1 MRKDLGLYI
10 HIPFCIKKCGY
21 CDFLSWK
28 GTEEEREAYVSALI
42 KEIRSYREFA
52 EGYKVST
59 VFVGGGTPSVLDP
72 AQAERI
78 FDEVRGTFHIEK
90 QPEITIEAN
99 PGTITREKL
108 DVWKQCGVNRLSMG
122 LQSTDNDNLKM
133 LGRIHTWEEFL
144 EGLSMAREASFD
156 NISADLISSIPGQTR
171 EKWEKELETLAGQ
184 KLEHISVYQ
193 LILEEGTR
201 FYEEYAGHPELLPDE
216 EESREI
222 YLSTGKILK
231 EYGFEQY
238 EISNYAK
245 PGRESRHNLKYWE
258 RADYLGLGLGASSMV
273 RNIRMSNTRDIKKYL
288 ERCENPKT
296 MRENVEFLEE
306 ARQMEEFMFLGLRKT
321 RGVSRKEFR
330 RNFGQDLDL
339 VYEKALYKG
348 FENGLLKEKKDRIFL
363 SEEGILVSNAVLSE
377 FLFD

>member
-10 HIPFCIKKCGY
+10 HIPFCIQKCGY

-59 VFVGGGTPSVLDP
+59 VFVGGGSPSVLDP

-216 EESREI
+216 EESR
-222 YLSTGKILK
+222 
-231 EYGFEQY
+231 
-238 EISNYAK
+238 
-245 PGRESRHNLKYWE
+245 
-258 RADYLGLGLGASSMV
+258 
-273 RNIRMSNTRDIKKYL
+273 
-288 ERCENPKT
+288 
-296 MRENVEFLEE
+296 
-306 ARQMEEFMFLGLRKT
+306 
-321 RGVSRKEFR
+321 
-330 RNFGQDLDL
+330 
-339 VYEKALYKG
+339 
-348 FENGLLKEKKDRIFL
+348 
-363 SEEGILVSNAVLSE
+363 
-377 FLFD
+377 